1 MSNET
6 QIKRIKIQNFKGLKA
21 FEGEIL
27 GKDVYLTGRNESGKT
42 SFIDAVWLALTG
54 KNIPPKPVTT
64 GAKKGLIEVEL
75 ADGYVV
81 RTKLAVGKT
90 PIQFEIENLNAV
102 DEKDK
107 FVKAPRTWLNERIG
121 VIDFDVNDFFKMSDA
136 KQVEYFCKIT
146 GVDVHEQDQQI
157 EELNDS
163 RKFDK
168 KKLVEF
174 QNQTGFYNPEDVEK
188 ELIDVVKLATE
199 IATLKEAERV
209 KTETYTQVTDG
220 VAEREK
226 IVKEKEALIK
236 KLQAEISGGIY
247 YEFVNGIITEFKIE
261 AENCLKTE
269 IESGYDWLK
278 DENNKPIPNAE
289 LQVKENTFQNSEVIN
304 ARITEAKN
312 FKEADDRIENLET
325 AISEATEGISAQK
338 DAKAVIISEKIN
350 IEGLSYDVENECFL
364 FNGLPF
370 DKTQINTASQ
380 LIAGLKIGASLLN
393 EVKILKIDASLIDKE
408 NFEKVQKWSGSEGI
422 ELFVELVDREA
433 GALKIEIEENVND

>member
-174 QNQTGFYNPEDVEK
+174 QSQTGFYNPEDVEK
-188 ELIDVVKLATE
+188 ELLDVVKLATE

-209 KTETYTQVTDG
+209 KTETWNSVTDG
-220 VAEREK
+220 VATRETT
-226 IVKEKEALIK
+226 IK
-236 KLQAEISGGIY
+236 TLKAEI
-247 YEFVNGIITEFKIE
+247 E
-261 AENCLKTE
+261 AKLNQVKALE
-269 IESGYDWLK
+269 IEVNDGYDWLK

-289 LQVKENTFQNSEVIN
+289 LQAKENTFQNSEVIN
-304 ARITEAKN
+304 ARITEAKT
-312 FKEADDRIENLET
+312 FKEADDRIEKLET

>member
-1 MSNET
+1 MSSKT

-21 FEGEIL
+21 FEGEVL
-27 GKDVYLTGRNESGKT
+27 GKDVYLTGRNASGKT

-54 KNIPPKPVTT
+54 KNIPPKPVST
-64 GAKKGLIEVEL
+64 GSKKGLIEVEL
-75 ADGYVV
+75 SDGYIV

-90 PIQFEIENLNAV
+90 PVQFEIENLNAV
-102 DEKDK
+102 DDKDK

-121 VIDFDVNDFFKMSDA
+121 VIDFDVNEFFKMSDA

-157 EELNDS
+157 EELTDS

-168 KKLVEF
+168 KKLVEL
-174 QNQTGFYNPEDVEK
+174 QALTGYFNPEDAEK
-188 ELIDVVKLATE
+188 ELVDVVALANE
-199 IATLKEAERV
+199 ISVLKESERV
-209 KTETYTQVTDG
+209 KAEAWNKVTEG
-220 VAEREK
+220 VANREAR
-226 IVKEKEALIK
+226 VKAL
-236 KLQAEISGGIY
+236 KLEL
-247 YEFVNGIITEFKIE
+247 ETLE
-261 AENCLKTE
+261 TE
-269 IESGYDWLK
+269 IQSGYDWLK
-278 DENNKPIPNAE
+278 DENNKPIPNVE
-289 LQVKENTFQNSEVIN
+289 LQQKEAIFKDSEIIN
-304 ARITEAKN
+304 ARIQEAKA
-312 FKEADDRIENLET
+312 FKQADEAIEKLET
-325 AISEATEGISAQK
+325 AISEATEGIAEQK
-338 DAKAVIISEKIN
+338 DQKALIISQKIS

-433 GALKIEIEENVND
+433 GALKIEIEENVNE

>member
-21 FEGEIL
+21 FEGEVL

-157 EELNDS
+157 EELTDS

-188 ELIDVVKLATE
+188 KPIDVVTLATE

-209 KTETYTQVTDG
+209 KAETWNSVTDG
-220 VAEREK
+220 VATRETT
-226 IVKEKEALIK
+226 IK
-236 KLQAEISGGIY
+236 TLKAEI
-247 YEFVNGIITEFKIE
+247 EAKLNQVKTLETEVND
-261 AENCLKTE
+261 
-269 IESGYDWLK
+269 GYTWLS

-289 LQVKENTFQNSEVIN
+289 LQAKENTFQNSEVIN
-304 ARITEAKN
+304 ARITEAKT
-312 FKEADDRIENLET
+312 FKEADDRIEKLET
-325 AISEATEGISAQK
+325 AITEATEGISAQK

-433 GALKIEIEENVND
+433 GALKIEIEENVNE

>member
-1 MSNET
+1 MAKET

-27 GKDVYLTGRNESGKT
+27 GKDVYLTGRNASGKT

-64 GAKKGLIEVEL
+64 GAKKGVIEVEL
-75 ADGYVV
+75 SDGYIV

-90 PIQFEIENLNAV
+90 PVQFEIENLNAV

-146 GVDVHEQDQQI
+146 GVDVYEQDQQI
-157 EELNDS
+157 EELTDS

-168 KKLVEF
+168 KKLIEF
-174 QNQTGFYNPEDVEK
+174 QTQTGFFDPEDAEK
-188 ELIDVVKLATE
+188 DLIDIVSLSSE
-199 IATLKEAERV
+199 ISSLKESERV
-209 KTETYTQVTDG
+209 KMETWDKVTDG
-220 VAEREK
+220 VSTRETTIK
-226 IVKEKEALIK
+226 ALK
-236 KLQAEISGGIY
+236 AEIEAKLSQ
-247 YEFVNGIITEFKIE
+247 IE
-261 AENCLKTE
+261 SIEVE
-269 IESGYDWLK
+269 IKSGYDWLK
-278 DENNKPIPNAE
+278 DENNKPIPNNN
-289 LQVKENTFQNSEVIN
+289 LQEKEALFQNSKVIN
-304 ARITEAKN
+304 ERIALAKTY
-312 FKEADDRIENLET
+312 KEADDRIEKLEN
-325 AISEATEGISAQK
+325 AISEATEGITAHK

-370 DKTQINTASQ
+370 DRTQINTASQ

-393 EVKILKIDASLIDKE
+393 EVRILKIDASLIDKE
-408 NFEKVQKWSGSEGI
+408 NFAKVQEWSNSEGI

-433 GALKIEIEENVND
+433 GALKIEIEENIND

>member
-21 FEGEIL
+21 FEGEVL

-157 EELNDS
+157 EEFTDS

-168 KKLVEF
+168 KKLVEY

-188 ELIDVVKLATE
+188 KLIDVVALSTE

-209 KTETYTQVTDG
+209 KTEIWNSVTDG
-220 VAEREK
+220 VATRETT
-226 IVKEKEALIK
+226 IK
-236 KLQAEISGGIY
+236 TLKAEI
-247 YEFVNGIITEFKIE
+247 EAKLNQVKALETEV
-261 AENCLKTE
+261 TD
-269 IESGYDWLK
+269 GYTWLS

-289 LQVKENTFQNSEVIN
+289 LQAKENTFQNSEAIN
-304 ARITEAKN
+304 ARITEAKA
-312 FKEADDRIENLET
+312 FKEADERIEKLET
-325 AISEATEGISAQK
+325 SIAEATEGISAQK

-408 NFEKVQKWSGSEGI
+408 NFEKVKKWSGSEGI

-433 GALKIEIEENVND
+433 GALKIEIEENVNE

>member
-1 MSNET
+1 MET

-21 FEGEIL
+21 YEGEVF
-27 GKDVYLTGRNESGKT
+27 GNDVYLTGRNASGKT

-75 ADGYVV
+75 ADGYIV

-90 PIQFEIENLNAV
+90 PVQFEIENLNAV

-146 GVDVHEQDQQI
+146 GVDVYEQNQQI
-157 EELNDS
+157 EEMTDS

-168 KKLVEF
+168 KKLIEL
-174 QNQTGFYNPEDVEK
+174 QALNGFFNPEDAEK
-188 ELIDVVKLATE
+188 EFVDVVALAKE
-199 IATLKEAERV
+199 IAVLTESERLKSESWQ
-209 KTETYTQVTDG
+209 QVTDG
-220 VAEREK
+220 IATREVTLK
-226 IVKEKEALIK
+226 MRKNELETILNDIKRMETEVK
-236 KLQAEISGGIY
+236 G
-247 YEFVNGIITEFKIE
+247 
-261 AENCLKTE
+261 
-269 IESGYDWLK
+269 GYDWLDDVK
-278 DENNKPIPNAE
+278 NKPIPNIL
-289 LQVKENTFQNSEVIN
+289 LQEKETAFISSESIN
-304 ARITEAKN
+304 KRINEAKA
-312 FKEADDRIENLET
+312 FKQADDVIEKLET
-325 AISEATEGISAQK
+325 SISEATDGISAQK
-338 DAKAVIISEKIN
+338 DAKAVIISTKIN

-408 NFEKVQKWSGSEGI
+408 NFAKVQKWSGAEGI

-433 GALKIEIEENVND
+433 GALKIEIEENVN

>member
-1 MSNET
+1 MSKET

-21 FEGEIL
+21 FEGEVL

-157 EELNDS
+157 EELTDS

-188 ELIDVVKLATE
+188 KPIDVVTLATE

-209 KTETYTQVTDG
+209 KAETWNSVTDG
-220 VAEREK
+220 VATRETT
-226 IVKEKEALIK
+226 IK
-236 KLQAEISGGIY
+236 TLKAEI
-247 YEFVNGIITEFKIE
+247 EAKLNQVKALETEVID
-261 AENCLKTE
+261 
-269 IESGYDWLK
+269 GYLWLN

-289 LQVKENTFQNSEVIN
+289 LQAKENTFQNSEAIN
-304 ARITEAKN
+304 ARITEAKA
-312 FKEADDRIENLET
+312 FKEADERIEKLET
-325 AISEATEGISAQK
+325 SIAEATEGISAQK

>member
-1 MSNET
+1 MET
-6 QIKRIKIQNFKGLKA
+6 QIKRIKIQNFKGLKSY
-21 FEGEIL
+21 EGEVL
-27 GKDVYLTGRNESGKT
+27 GNDVYLTGRNASGKT

-54 KNIPPKPVTT
+54 KNVPPKPVTT

-75 ADGYVV
+75 SDGYIV

-146 GVDVHEQDQQI
+146 GVDVCEQNQQI
-157 EELNDS
+157 EELTDS

-174 QNQTGFYNPEDVEK
+174 QTLTGFFNSEDAEK
-188 ELIDVVKLATE
+188 ELVDVVALAKE
-199 IATLKEAERV
+199 IAVLTEAERI
-209 KTETYTQVTDG
+209 KSASWQQVTDG
-220 VAEREK
+220 IATREITVKTLKSEIEAKLLQVA
-226 IVKEKEALIK
+226 
-236 KLQAEISGGIY
+236 
-247 YEFVNGIITEFKIE
+247 TIE
-261 AENCLKTE
+261 AEVKD
-269 IESGYDWLK
+269 GYTWLD
-278 DENNKPIPNAE
+278 DEKNKPIPNVS
-289 LQVKENTFQNSEVIN
+289 LQEKETAFVNSESINKRINEAKAFKQADEAIEKLQNSIQ
-304 ARITEAKN
+304 EA
-312 FKEADDRIENLET
+312 
-325 AISEATEGISAQK
+325 SEGIEAQK
-338 DAKAVIISEKIN
+338 DAKALIISEKIV

-408 NFEKVQKWSGSEGI
+408 NFEKVQKWSGAEGI

-433 GALKIEIEENVND
+433 GALKIEIEESVD

>member
-1 MSNET
+1 MSKET

-21 FEGEIL
+21 FEGEVL

-90 PIQFEIENLNAV
+90 PIQFEIENLNAI

-157 EELNDS
+157 EELTDS

-168 KKLVEF
+168 KKLVEY

-188 ELIDVVKLATE
+188 ELLDVVKLATE

-209 KTETYTQVTDG
+209 KTETWNSVTDG
-220 VAEREK
+220 VATRETT
-226 IVKEKEALIK
+226 IK
-236 KLQAEISGGIY
+236 TLKAEI
-247 YEFVNGIITEFKIE
+247 EAKLNQVKTLETEVND
-261 AENCLKTE
+261 
-269 IESGYDWLK
+269 GYTWLS

-289 LQVKENTFQNSEVIN
+289 LQAKENTFQNSEVIN
-304 ARITEAKN
+304 ARITEAKA
-312 FKEADDRIENLET
+312 FKEADDRIEKLET

-433 GALKIEIEENVND
+433 GALKIEIEENVNE

>member
-1 MSNET
+1 MSKET

-21 FEGEIL
+21 FEGEVL

-75 ADGYVV
+75 ADGYIV

-90 PIQFEIENLNAV
+90 PVQFEIENLNAV

-157 EELNDS
+157 EELTDS

-188 ELIDVVKLATE
+188 KLIDVVTLATE

-209 KTETYTQVTDG
+209 KAETWQQVTDG
-220 VAEREK
+220 VANREAT
-226 IVKEKEALIK
+226 VKEKEALIVS
-236 KLQAEISGGIY
+236 LVAE
-247 YEFVNGIITEFKIE
+247 VE
-261 AENCLKTE
+261 ALKTQ
-269 IESGYDWLK
+269 IFDGYSWLN
-278 DENNKPIPNAE
+278 DDNNKPIPNAD
-289 LQVKENTFQNSEVIN
+289 LQAKENTFQNSEVIN
-304 ARITEAKN
+304 ARITEAKA
-312 FKEADDRIENLET
+312 FKEADDRIEKLET
-325 AISEATEGISAQK
+325 AIAEATEGISAQK

>member
-21 FEGEIL
+21 FEGEVL

-157 EELNDS
+157 EELTDS

-188 ELIDVVKLATE
+188 KPIDVVTLATE

-209 KTETYTQVTDG
+209 KAETWNSVTDG
-220 VAEREK
+220 VATRETT
-226 IVKEKEALIK
+226 IK
-236 KLQAEISGGIY
+236 TLKAEI
-247 YEFVNGIITEFKIE
+247 EAKLNQVKALETEV
-261 AENCLKTE
+261 TD
-269 IESGYDWLK
+269 GYTWLS

-289 LQVKENTFQNSEVIN
+289 LQAKENTFQNSEAIN
-304 ARITEAKN
+304 ARITEAKA
-312 FKEADDRIENLET
+312 FKEADERIEKLET
-325 AISEATEGISAQK
+325 SIAEATEGISAQK

-408 NFEKVQKWSGSEGI
+408 NFEKVKKWSGSEGI
-422 ELFVELVDREA
+422 ELYD
-433 GALKIEIEENVND
+433 

>member
-1 MSNET
+1 MNNET

-21 FEGEIL
+21 FEGEVL

-157 EELNDS
+157 EELTDS

-168 KKLVEF
+168 KKLVEY

-188 ELIDVVKLATE
+188 ELLDVVKLATE
-199 IATLKEAERV
+199 IANLKEAERV
-209 KTETYTQVTDG
+209 KTETWNSVTDG
-220 VAEREK
+220 VATRETT
-226 IVKEKEALIK
+226 IK
-236 KLQAEISGGIY
+236 TLKAEI
-247 YEFVNGIITEFKIE
+247 EAKLNQVKTLETEVND
-261 AENCLKTE
+261 
-269 IESGYDWLK
+269 GYTWLS

-289 LQVKENTFQNSEVIN
+289 LQAKENTFQNSEVIN
-304 ARITEAKN
+304 ARITEAKT
-312 FKEADDRIENLET
+312 FKEADDRIEKLET
-325 AISEATEGISAQK
+325 AITEATEGISAQK